1 MPDFLSFQEQGQIY
15 THKLADTMPNITL
28 QTTRYCLFRVLKM

>member
-1 MPDFLSFQEQGQIY
+1 MPDFFIFQEQGQIY

-28 QTTRYCLFRVLKM
+28 QKTTRYCLFREF